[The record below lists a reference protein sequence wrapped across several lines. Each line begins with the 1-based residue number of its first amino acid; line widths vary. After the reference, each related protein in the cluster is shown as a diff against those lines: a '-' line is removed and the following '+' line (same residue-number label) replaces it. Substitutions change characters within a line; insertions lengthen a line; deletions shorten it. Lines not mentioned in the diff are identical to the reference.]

1 MQTTTDILLTLG
13 IGLLIAWAGAQYI
26 KLIMSSRGPRVI
38 VKYDSRTDKPRW
50 DIWRKI

>member
-26 KLIMSSRGPRVI
+26 KLVMSSRRPRLI
-38 VKYDSRTDKPRW
+38 VKYDSRKDKPRW
-50 DIWRKI
+50 DIWRRL